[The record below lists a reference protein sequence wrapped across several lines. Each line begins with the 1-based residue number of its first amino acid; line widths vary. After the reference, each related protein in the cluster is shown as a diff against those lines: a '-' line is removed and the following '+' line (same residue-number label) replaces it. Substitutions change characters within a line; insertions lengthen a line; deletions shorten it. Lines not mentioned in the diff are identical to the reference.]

1 MLHTEKNRPHE
12 SVACEG
18 KQRWSSLYMRCT
30 VVVRLESCELYS
42 FTSITSYATD
52 ACISHVTSSLR
63 ASWHTQQ
70 HMHTLSY
77 RQFQQILHSTNNCH
91 LMTINSLVSLCNIT
105 CRHFLWR
112 KINIIQFNQCN
123 INFQDATMWL
133 IFCSYLLKNLYVN
146 ITELSSPWNNIWNF
160 LSSQQHSQN
169 RNIWNLQIMSS
180 WSAWDREG
188 ADIIWQ
194 LIVHLL
200 HNITDRRHIGKIS
213 IINRGVDHGVWVSWS
228 SKNM

>member
-1 MLHTEKNRPHE
+1 
-12 SVACEG
+12 
-18 KQRWSSLYMRCT
+18 
-30 VVVRLESCELYS
+30 
-42 FTSITSYATD
+42 
-52 ACISHVTSSLR
+52 
-63 ASWHTQQ
+63 
-70 HMHTLSY
+70 
-77 RQFQQILHSTNNCH
+77 
-91 LMTINSLVSLCNIT
+91 MTISSLVSVCNIT
-105 CRHFLWR
+105 CRHFLCR
-112 KINIIQFNQCN
+112 KIKIIQFNQCN

-146 ITELSSPWNNIWNF
+146 ITELSTPWNNIWKF

-180 WSAWDREG
+180 CSARDREG

-200 HNITDRRHIGKIS
+200 NNITDRRHIGNIS
-213 IINRGVDHGVWVSWS
+213 LINRGVDYGVWVSWS